1 MPFVETPLT
10 VPMRRAVGE
19 AWGRPL
25 QGDPVRLY
33 GGEESAAYRVDG
45 LVVRVG
51 PATRTTAEA
60 EWCHSIALHAAAT
73 MPEAVAPLR
82 ARDGATVVRI
92 DGRPVSVW
100 RHVEGEWPDADVPE
114 MRAQGARL
122 LARLHR
128 ALASH
133 RPPPRPVTAF
143 VEIGLY
149 GEPPHDVPALADPG
163 LDRWLAEFHHRNPAR
178 QPLHGDYYAGNTL
191 ARDGRLVAVLDWDE
205 AIVGAPEL
213 EVASAALEWADEY
226 GDAPGRCRRFIADY
240 HEAGG
245 TAGDMDDETVV
256 QLIRHRLRREA
267 AYFEHAR
274 RRGAAH
280 DADDHDYHRRRV
292 RAFFALR
299 P

>member
-1 MPFVETPLT
+1 MAFVDTPLT
-10 VPMRRAVGE
+10 ASMRRAVQT
-19 AWGRPL
+19 AWGQRVD
-25 QGDPVRLY
+25 GEPVRLY
-33 GGEESAAYRVDG
+33 GGEESAAYRVDD

-51 PATRTTAEA
+51 PSRRTSAET
-60 EWCHSIALHAAAT
+60 EWCHSVAVHAAST
-73 MPEAVAPLR
+73 LPEAVAPLR
-82 ARDGATVVRI
+82 ARDGATVVWV

-100 RHVEGEWPDADVPE
+100 PYVEGEWPDADQPE
-114 MRAQGARL
+114 VRTQGARL

-128 ALASH
+128 ALATH
-133 RPPPRPVTAF
+133 RPPPRPVASF
-143 VEIGLY
+143 VETGLY
-149 GEPPHDVPALADPG
+149 GEPPHDVPALADPW
-163 LDRWLAEFHHRNPAR
+163 LDRWLADFHRRNPVH
-178 QPLHGDYYAGNTL
+178 QPLHGDFYTGNTL

-226 GDAPGRCRRFIADY
+226 GDALARRRRFITDY

-267 AYFEHAR
+267 AYFEQAR
-274 RRGAAH
+274 RQGTEH
-280 DADDHDYHRRRV
+280 DEDDFEYHERRV
-292 RAFFALR
+292 KAFFNLR